1 MSMKKF
7 IHTKQRKAE
16 LDAAIRGY
24 NYKIR
29 RAAALKV
36 HGKYEGVVLPKLLN
50 PENEFTKITTLEEY
64 NELLN
69 RIRETGRAVRQE
81 KFITLGKYKTI
92 ETQTTRIIKKQ
103 QERSIQSFI
112 QNETPAKMEFKSAK
126 ALKQFIYE
134 YQHETF
140 ESFNEARAQTFKEN
154 VAVALMALS
163 FDDLIKEW
171 DHLSLI
177 QVDSVCR
184 AWPEAVEAL
193 WAAYDSKDPQQVQ
206 EAYDRM
212 RTAINGVKG
221 ILKYTK
227 GTVK

>member
-1 MSMKKF
+1 MTKF

-16 LDAAIRGY
+16 FFAAISGY

-29 RAAALKV
+29 RAAALKA

-50 PENEFTKITTLEEY
+50 PEKEFTKITTLEEY

-69 RIRETGRAVRQE
+69 RIRETGKAVRQE

-103 QERSIQSFI
+103 QERSIQFFI
-112 QNETPAKMEFKSAK
+112 QNETPAKTEFNSAK
-126 ALKQFIYE
+126 ALKQYMYE
-134 YQHETF
+134 YQNETL
-140 ESFNEARAQTFKEN
+140 ESFNQQRSEVFRENAMNALRALD
-154 VAVALMALS
+154 LMDLVQEFNHLTLLQIDSLS
-163 FDDLIKEW
+163 
-171 DHLSLI
+171 
-177 QVDSVCR
+177 R
-184 AWPEAVEAL
+184 AWPESVEAL
-193 WAAYDSKDPQQVQ
+193 WAAYESNDPTQSQ

-221 ILKYTK
+221 K
-227 GTVK
+227 

>member
-1 MSMKKF
+1 MTKF

-16 LDAAIRGY
+16 FAAAIRGY
-24 NYKIR
+24 NYKIK
-29 RAAALKV
+29 RAAALKA
-36 HGKYEGVVLPKLLN
+36 HGKYEGVVLPKLLS
-50 PENEFTKITTLEEY
+50 PEKEFTKITTLEEY

-112 QNETPAKMEFKSAK
+112 QNETPAKTEFKSAK
-126 ALKQFIYE
+126 ALKQYMYE
-134 YQHETF
+134 YQKETL
-140 ESFNEARAQTFKEN
+140 ESFNQQRAEVFREN
-154 VAVALMALS
+154 AMNALRAL
-163 FDDLIKEW
+163 DLMDLVQEINRLTLLQI
-171 DHLSLI
+171 DSLS
-177 QVDSVCR
+177 R
-184 AWPEAVEAL
+184 AWPESVEAL
-193 WAAYDSKDPQQVQ
+193 WAAYESNDPTQSQ

-221 ILKYTK
+221 K
-227 GTVK
+227 

>member
-1 MSMKKF
+1 MKKF
-7 IHTKQRKAE
+7 IHTKQRKANF
-16 LDAAIRGY
+16 AQAIRGY
-24 NYKIR
+24 NYWIR
-29 RAAALKV
+29 RAAALKA
-36 HGKYEGVVLPKLLN
+36 HGRYQGVVLPKLLN
-50 PENEFTKITTLEEY
+50 ADKEFAKITTVEEY
-64 NELLN
+64 NELIN
-69 RIRETGRAVRQE
+69 RLRETSRSTREE
-81 KFITLGKYKTI
+81 KIIQLGKYKTI

-134 YQHETF
+134 YQQETF

-171 DHLSLI
+171 NHLTLI
-177 QVDSVCR
+177 QVDSICR

-193 WAAYDSKDPQQVQ
+193 WAAYDSKDPQQIQ

-221 ILKYTK
+221 K
-227 GTVK
+227 

>member
-16 LDAAIRGY
+16 LATVIRGY

-29 RAAALKV
+29 RAAALKA

-50 PENEFTKITTLEEY
+50 PEKEFAKITTLEEY

-69 RIRETGRAVRQE
+69 RIRETGKAVRQE

-92 ETQTTRIIKKQ
+92 ETQTTRIIKAQ

-112 QNETPAKMEFKSAK
+112 QNETPAKTEFNSAK
-126 ALKQFIYE
+126 ALKQYMYE
-134 YQHETF
+134 YQKETL
-140 ESFNEARAQTFKEN
+140 ESFNQQRAEVFREN
-154 VAVALMALS
+154 AMNALRAL
-163 FDDLIKEW
+163 DLMDLVQEFN
-171 DHLSLI
+171 HLTLLQIDSLF
-177 QVDSVCR
+177 R
-184 AWPEAVEAL
+184 AWPESVEAL
-193 WAAYDSKDPQQVQ
+193 WASYESNDPTQSQ

-221 ILKYTK
+221 K
-227 GTVK
+227 

>member
-1 MSMKKF
+1 MTKF

-16 LDAAIRGY
+16 LSAAIRGY

-29 RAAALKV
+29 RAAALKA

-50 PENEFTKITTLEEY
+50 PEKEFAKITTLEEY

-112 QNETPAKMEFKSAK
+112 QNETPAKTEFKSAK
-126 ALKQFIYE
+126 ALKQYMYE
-134 YQHETF
+134 YQKETL
-140 ESFNEARAQTFKEN
+140 ESFNQQRAEVFREN
-154 VAVALMALS
+154 AMNALRAL
-163 FDDLIKEW
+163 DLMDLVQEFN
-171 DHLSLI
+171 HLTLLQIDSL
-177 QVDSVCR
+177 SR
-184 AWPEAVEAL
+184 AWPESVEAL
-193 WAAYDSKDPQQVQ
+193 WAAYESNDPTQSQ

-221 ILKYTK
+221 K
-227 GTVK
+227 

>member
-1 MSMKKF
+1 MTKF

-16 LDAAIRGY
+16 LAAAIRGY

-29 RAAALKV
+29 RAAALKA
-36 HGKYEGVVLPKLLN
+36 HGKYEGVVLPKLLS
-50 PENEFTKITTLEEY
+50 PEKEFTKITTLEEY

-81 KFITLGKYKTI
+81 KFITLGKYKVI

-112 QNETPAKMEFKSAK
+112 QNGTPAKTEFKSAK
-126 ALKQFIYE
+126 ALKQYMYE
-134 YQHETF
+134 YQKETL
-140 ESFNEARAQTFKEN
+140 ESFNQQRAEVFREN
-154 VAVALMALS
+154 VMNALRAL
-163 FDDLIKEW
+163 DLMDLVQEFN
-171 DHLSLI
+171 HLTLLQIDSL
-177 QVDSVCR
+177 SR
-184 AWPEAVEAL
+184 AWPESVEAL
-193 WAAYDSKDPQQVQ
+193 WAAYESNDPTQSQ

-221 ILKYTK
+221 K
-227 GTVK
+227 

>member
-1 MSMKKF
+1 MTKF

-16 LDAAIRGY
+16 LAAAISGY

-29 RAAALKV
+29 RAAALKA

-50 PENEFTKITTLEEY
+50 PEKEFIKITTLEEY

-81 KFITLGKYKTI
+81 KFISLGKYKTI

-112 QNETPAKMEFKSAK
+112 QNETPAKTEFKSAK
-126 ALKQFIYE
+126 ALKQYMYE
-134 YQHETF
+134 YQKETL
-140 ESFNEARAQTFKEN
+140 ESFNQQRAEVFREN
-154 VAVALMALS
+154 AMNALRAL
-163 FDDLIKEW
+163 DLMDLVQEFN
-171 DHLSLI
+171 HLTLLQIDSL
-177 QVDSVCR
+177 SR
-184 AWPEAVEAL
+184 AWPESVEAL
-193 WAAYDSKDPQQVQ
+193 WAAYESNDPTQSQ
-206 EAYDRM
+206 EACDRM

-221 ILKYTK
+221 K
-227 GTVK
+227 

>member
-1 MSMKKF
+1 MTKF

-16 LDAAIRGY
+16 LAAAISGY

-29 RAAALKV
+29 RAAALKH

-50 PENEFTKITTLEEY
+50 PEKEFTKITTLEEY

-112 QNETPAKMEFKSAK
+112 QNETPAKTEFKSAK
-126 ALKQFIYE
+126 ALKQYMYE
-134 YQHETF
+134 YQKETL
-140 ESFNEARAQTFKEN
+140 ESFNQQRAEVFREN
-154 VAVALMALS
+154 AMNALRAL
-163 FDDLIKEW
+163 DLMNLVQEFNQLTLLQI
-171 DHLSLI
+171 DSLS
-177 QVDSVCR
+177 R
-184 AWPEAVEAL
+184 AWPESVEAL
-193 WAAYDSKDPQQVQ
+193 WAAYESNDPTQSQ
-206 EAYDRM
+206 ESYDRM

-221 ILKYTK
+221 K
-227 GTVK
+227 

>member
-1 MSMKKF
+1 MTKF

-16 LDAAIRGY
+16 LATAIRGY

-29 RAAALKV
+29 RAAALKA

-50 PENEFTKITTLEEY
+50 PEKEFTKITTLEEY

-112 QNETPAKMEFKSAK
+112 QNETPAKTEFKSAK
-126 ALKQFIYE
+126 ALKQYMYE
-134 YQHETF
+134 YQKETM
-140 ESFNEARAQTFKEN
+140 ESFNQQRAEVFREN
-154 VAVALMALS
+154 VMNALRAL
-163 FDDLIKEW
+163 DLMDLAQEFN
-171 DHLSLI
+171 HLTLLQIDSL
-177 QVDSVCR
+177 SR
-184 AWPEAVEAL
+184 AWPESVEAL
-193 WAAYDSKDPQQVQ
+193 WAVYESNDPTQSQ
-206 EAYDRM
+206 EACDRM

-221 ILKYTK
+221 K
-227 GTVK
+227 

>member
-1 MSMKKF
+1 MTKF

-16 LDAAIRGY
+16 FAAAIRGY

-29 RAAALKV
+29 RAAALKA

-50 PENEFTKITTLEEY
+50 PEKEFTKITTLEEY

-112 QNETPAKMEFKSAK
+112 QNETPAKTEFKSAK
-126 ALKQFIYE
+126 ALKQYMYE
-134 YQHETF
+134 YQKETL
-140 ESFNEARAQTFKEN
+140 ESFNQQRAEVYREN
-154 VAVALMALS
+154 AMNALRAL
-163 FDDLIKEW
+163 DLMDLVQEFN
-171 DHLSLI
+171 HLTLLQIDSL
-177 QVDSVCR
+177 SR
-184 AWPEAVEAL
+184 AWPESVEAL
-193 WAAYDSKDPQQVQ
+193 WAAYESNDPTQSQ

-221 ILKYTK
+221 K
-227 GTVK
+227 

>member
-1 MSMKKF
+1 MTKF

-16 LDAAIRGY
+16 LAAAIRGY

-29 RAAALKV
+29 RAAALKA

-50 PENEFTKITTLEEY
+50 PEKEFTKITTLEEY

-112 QNETPAKMEFKSAK
+112 QNETPAKKEFKSAK
-126 ALKQFIYE
+126 ALKQYMYE
-134 YQHETF
+134 YQKETL
-140 ESFNEARAQTFKEN
+140 ESFNQQRAEVFREN
-154 VAVALMALS
+154 AMNALRAL
-163 FDDLIKEW
+163 DLMDLVQEINQLTLLQI
-171 DHLSLI
+171 DSLS
-177 QVDSVCR
+177 R
-184 AWPEAVEAL
+184 AWPESVEAL
-193 WAAYDSKDPQQVQ
+193 WATYESNDPTQSQ
-206 EAYDRM
+206 EAYNRM

-221 ILKYTK
+221 K
-227 GTVK
+227 

>member
-1 MSMKKF
+1 MIKF

-16 LDAAIRGY
+16 LAAAIRGY

-29 RAAALKV
+29 RAAALKA
-36 HGKYEGVVLPKLLN
+36 HGKYEGVVLPKLLSS
-50 PENEFTKITTLEEY
+50 EKEFTKITTLEEY

-112 QNETPAKMEFKSAK
+112 QNETPAKTEFKSAK
-126 ALKQFIYE
+126 ALKQYIYE
-134 YQHETF
+134 YQKETL
-140 ESFNEARAQTFKEN
+140 ESFNQQRAEVFREN
-154 VAVALMALS
+154 AMNALRAL
-163 FDDLIKEW
+163 DLMDLVQEFN
-171 DHLSLI
+171 HLTLLQIDSL
-177 QVDSVCR
+177 SR
-184 AWPEAVEAL
+184 AWPESVEAL
-193 WAAYDSKDPQQVQ
+193 WAAYESNDPTQSQ

-221 ILKYTK
+221 K
-227 GTVK
+227 

>member
-1 MSMKKF
+1 MTKF

-16 LDAAIRGY
+16 LAAAIRGY

-29 RAAALKV
+29 RAAALKA

-50 PENEFTKITTLEEY
+50 PEKEFTKITTLEEY

-69 RIRETGRAVRQE
+69 RIRETGKAVRQE

-112 QNETPAKMEFKSAK
+112 QNETPAKTEFKSAK
-126 ALKQFIYE
+126 ALKQYIYE
-134 YQHETF
+134 YQKETL
-140 ESFNEARAQTFKEN
+140 ESFNQQRAEIFREN
-154 VAVALMALS
+154 AMNALRAL
-163 FDDLIKEW
+163 DLMDLVQEFN
-171 DHLSLI
+171 HLTLLQIDSL
-177 QVDSVCR
+177 SR
-184 AWPEAVEAL
+184 AWPESVEAL
-193 WAAYDSKDPQQVQ
+193 WAAYESNDPTQSQ

-221 ILKYTK
+221 K
-227 GTVK
+227 

>member
-1 MSMKKF
+1 MIKF

-16 LDAAIRGY
+16 LAAAIRGY

-29 RAAALKV
+29 RAAALKA
-36 HGKYEGVVLPKLLN
+36 HGKYEGVVLPKILN
-50 PENEFTKITTLEEY
+50 PEKEFTKITTLEEY

-81 KFITLGKYKTI
+81 NFIILGKYKTI

-126 ALKQFIYE
+126 ALKQYIYE
-134 YQHETF
+134 YQKETF
-140 ESFNEARAQTFKEN
+140 ESFSGERAQTFKEN
-154 VAVALMALS
+154 VVIALMALN

-171 DHLSLI
+171 EHLTLI

-193 WAAYDSKDPQQVQ
+193 WAAYDSKDPQQIQ

>member
-1 MSMKKF
+1 MKKF

-16 LDAAIRGY
+16 LAAAIRGY
-24 NYKIR
+24 NYNIR
-29 RAAALKV
+29 RAAALKA
-36 HGKYEGVVLPKLLN
+36 HGKYEGVVLPKLLS
-50 PENEFTKITTLEEY
+50 PEKEFTKITTLEEY

-112 QNETPAKMEFKSAK
+112 QNETPAKTEFKSAK
-126 ALKQFIYE
+126 ALKQYIYE
-134 YQHETF
+134 YQKETL
-140 ESFNEARAQTFKEN
+140 ESFNQQRAEVFREN
-154 VAVALMALS
+154 VMNALRAL
-163 FDDLIKEW
+163 DLMDLVQEFN
-171 DHLSLI
+171 HLTLLQIDSL
-177 QVDSVCR
+177 SR
-184 AWPEAVEAL
+184 AWPESVEAL
-193 WAAYDSKDPQQVQ
+193 WAAYESNDPTQSQ

-221 ILKYTK
+221 K
-227 GTVK
+227 

>member
-1 MSMKKF
+1 MKKF

-16 LDAAIRGY
+16 LAAAIRGY

-29 RAAALKV
+29 RAAALKA

-50 PENEFTKITTLEEY
+50 PEKEFTKITTLEEY

-69 RIRETGRAVRQE
+69 RIRETGKAVRQE

-103 QERSIQSFI
+103 QERSIQAFI
-112 QNETPAKMEFKSAK
+112 QNETPAKTEFKSAK
-126 ALKQFIYE
+126 ALKQYMYD
-134 YQHETF
+134 YQKETL
-140 ESFNEARAQTFKEN
+140 ESFNQQRTEVFRENAMNALRALD
-154 VAVALMALS
+154 LMDLVQEFNHLTLLQIDSLS
-163 FDDLIKEW
+163 
-171 DHLSLI
+171 
-177 QVDSVCR
+177 R
-184 AWPEAVEAL
+184 AWPESVETL
-193 WAAYDSKDPQQVQ
+193 WAAYESNDPTQSQ

-221 ILKYTK
+221 K
-227 GTVK
+227 

>member
-1 MSMKKF
+1 MTKF

-16 LDAAIRGY
+16 LAAAIRGY

-29 RAAALKV
+29 RAAALKA

-50 PENEFTKITTLEEY
+50 PEKEFAKITTLEEY

-92 ETQTTRIIKKQ
+92 DTQTTRIIKKQ

-112 QNETPAKMEFKSAK
+112 QNETPAKTEFKSAK
-126 ALKQFIYE
+126 ALKQYMYE
-134 YQHETF
+134 YQKETL
-140 ESFNEARAQTFKEN
+140 ESFNQQRAEVFREN
-154 VAVALMALS
+154 VMNALRAL
-163 FDDLIKEW
+163 DLMDLVQEFN
-171 DHLSLI
+171 HLPLLQIDSL
-177 QVDSVCR
+177 SR
-184 AWPEAVEAL
+184 AWPESVEAL
-193 WAAYDSKDPQQVQ
+193 WAAYESNDPTQSQ

-221 ILKYTK
+221 K
-227 GTVK
+227 

>member
-1 MSMKKF
+1 MTKF

-16 LDAAIRGY
+16 LSAAIRGY

-29 RAAALKV
+29 RAAALKA

-50 PENEFTKITTLEEY
+50 PEKEFTKITTLEEY

-112 QNETPAKMEFKSAK
+112 QNETPAKTEFKSAK
-126 ALKQFIYE
+126 ALKQYMYE
-134 YQHETF
+134 YQKETL
-140 ESFNEARAQTFKEN
+140 ESFNQQRAEVFREN
-154 VAVALMALS
+154 AMNALRAL
-163 FDDLIKEW
+163 DLMELVQEIN
-171 DHLSLI
+171 HLTLLQIDSL
-177 QVDSVCR
+177 SR
-184 AWPEAVEAL
+184 AWPESVEAL
-193 WAAYDSKDPQQVQ
+193 WAAYESNDPTQSQ

-221 ILKYTK
+221 K
-227 GTVK
+227 

>member
-1 MSMKKF
+1 MTKF

-16 LDAAIRGY
+16 LAAAISGY

-29 RAAALKV
+29 RAAALKA

-50 PENEFTKITTLEEY
+50 PEKEFTKITTLEEY

-81 KFITLGKYKTI
+81 KFIRLGKYKTI

-112 QNETPAKMEFKSAK
+112 QNETPAKTEFKSAK
-126 ALKQFIYE
+126 SLKQYMYE
-134 YQHETF
+134 YQRETL
-140 ESFNEARAQTFKEN
+140 ESFNQQRAEVFREN
-154 VAVALMALS
+154 AMNALRAL
-163 FDDLIKEW
+163 DLMDLVQELN
-171 DHLSLI
+171 HLTLLQIDSL
-177 QVDSVCR
+177 SR
-184 AWPEAVEAL
+184 AWPESVEAL
-193 WAAYDSKDPQQVQ
+193 WEAYESNDPTQSQ

-221 ILKYTK
+221 K
-227 GTVK
+227 

>member
-1 MSMKKF
+1 MKKF

-16 LDAAIRGY
+16 LAAAIRGY

-29 RAAALKV
+29 RAAALKAY
-36 HGKYEGVVLPKLLN
+36 GKYEGVVLPKLLN
-50 PENEFTKITTLEEY
+50 PEKEFAKITTLEEY

-81 KFITLGKYKTI
+81 EFIWLGKYKTI

-112 QNETPAKMEFKSAK
+112 QNETPAKTEFKSAK
-126 ALKQFIYE
+126 ALKQYLYE
-134 YQHETF
+134 YQKETL
-140 ESFNEARAQTFKEN
+140 ESFNQQRAEVFREN
-154 VAVALMALS
+154 VMNALRAL
-163 FDDLIKEW
+163 DLMNLVQEFN
-171 DHLSLI
+171 HLTLLQIDSLA
-177 QVDSVCR
+177 R
-184 AWPEAVEAL
+184 AWPESVEAL
-193 WAAYDSKDPQQVQ
+193 WAAYEANDPTQSQ

-221 ILKYTK
+221 K
-227 GTVK
+227 

>member
-1 MSMKKF
+1 MTKF

-16 LDAAIRGY
+16 FAAAIRGY

-29 RAAALKV
+29 RAAALKA

-50 PENEFTKITTLEEY
+50 PEKEFTKITTLEEY

-81 KFITLGKYKTI
+81 NFITLGKYKTI

-112 QNETPAKMEFKSAK
+112 QNETPAKTEFKSAK
-126 ALKQFIYE
+126 ALKQYMYE
-134 YQHETF
+134 YQKETLD
-140 ESFNEARAQTFKEN
+140 SFNQQRAEVFREN
-154 VAVALMALS
+154 AMNALRAL
-163 FDDLIKEW
+163 DLMDLVQEFNRLTLLQI
-171 DHLSLI
+171 DSLS
-177 QVDSVCR
+177 R
-184 AWPEAVEAL
+184 AWPESVEAL
-193 WAAYDSKDPQQVQ
+193 WAAYESNDPTQSQ

-221 ILKYTK
+221 K
-227 GTVK
+227 

>member
-16 LDAAIRGY
+16 FAAAIRGY

-29 RAAALKV
+29 RAAALKA

-50 PENEFTKITTLEEY
+50 PEKEFTKITTLEEY

-69 RIRETGRAVRQE
+69 RIVETGKAVRQE

-112 QNETPAKMEFKSAK
+112 QNETPAKTEFKSAK
-126 ALKQFIYE
+126 ALKQYLYE
-134 YQHETF
+134 YQKETL
-140 ESFNEARAQTFKEN
+140 ESFNQQRAEVFREN
-154 VAVALMALS
+154 AMNALRAL
-163 FDDLIKEW
+163 DLMDLVQEFN
-171 DHLSLI
+171 HLTLLQIDSL
-177 QVDSVCR
+177 SR
-184 AWPEAVEAL
+184 AWPESVEAL
-193 WAAYDSKDPQQVQ
+193 WAAYESNDPTQSQ

-221 ILKYTK
+221 K
-227 GTVK
+227 

>member
-1 MSMKKF
+1 MTKF

-16 LDAAIRGY
+16 LAAAIRGY

-29 RAAALKV
+29 RAAALKA

-50 PENEFTKITTLEEY
+50 PEKEFTKITTLEEY

-112 QNETPAKMEFKSAK
+112 QNETPAKTEFKSAK
-126 ALKQFIYE
+126 ALKQYMYE
-134 YQHETF
+134 YQKETL
-140 ESFNEARAQTFKEN
+140 ESFNQQRAEVFREN
-154 VAVALMALS
+154 AMNALCAL
-163 FDDLIKEW
+163 DLMELVQEIN
-171 DHLSLI
+171 HLTLLQIDSL
-177 QVDSVCR
+177 SR
-184 AWPEAVEAL
+184 AWPESVEAL
-193 WAAYDSKDPQQVQ
+193 WAAYESNDPTQSQ

-221 ILKYTK
+221 K
-227 GTVK
+227 

>member
-1 MSMKKF
+1 MTKF

-16 LDAAIRGY
+16 LAAAIRGY

-29 RAAALKV
+29 RAAALKA

-50 PENEFTKITTLEEY
+50 PEKEFAKITTLEEY

-112 QNETPAKMEFKSAK
+112 QNETPAKTEFKSAK
-126 ALKQFIYE
+126 ALKQYMYE
-134 YQHETF
+134 YQKETL
-140 ESFNEARAQTFKEN
+140 ESFNQQRAEVFREN
-154 VAVALMALS
+154 AMNALRAL
-163 FDDLIKEW
+163 DLMDLVQEFN
-171 DHLSLI
+171 HLTLLQIDSL
-177 QVDSVCR
+177 SR
-184 AWPEAVEAL
+184 AWPESVEAL
-193 WAAYDSKDPQQVQ
+193 WAAYESNDPTQSQ

-221 ILKYTK
+221 K
-227 GTVK
+227 

>member
-1 MSMKKF
+1 MTKF

-16 LDAAIRGY
+16 LASAIRGY

-29 RAAALKV
+29 RAAALKA

-50 PENEFTKITTLEEY
+50 PEKEFTKITTLEEY

-81 KFITLGKYKTI
+81 KFIKLGTYTTI

-134 YQHETF
+134 YQHETL
-140 ESFNEARAQTFKEN
+140 EAFNQQRAEVFREN
-154 VAVALMALS
+154 VMNALRALYLM
-163 FDDLIKEW
+163 DLVQEFNRLTLLQI
-171 DHLSLI
+171 DSLS
-177 QVDSVCR
+177 R
-184 AWPEAVEAL
+184 AWPESVEAL
-193 WAAYDSKDPQQVQ
+193 WAAYESNDPTQSQ

-221 ILKYTK
+221 K
-227 GTVK
+227 

>member
-1 MSMKKF
+1 MKKF

-16 LDAAIRGY
+16 LAAAIRGY
-24 NYKIR
+24 NYNIR
-29 RAAALKV
+29 RATALKA
-36 HGKYEGVVLPKLLN
+36 HDKYEGVVLPKLLN
-50 PENEFTKITTLEEY
+50 PEKEFAKITTLEEY

-112 QNETPAKMEFKSAK
+112 QNETPAKTEFKSAK
-126 ALKQFIYE
+126 ALKQYMYE
-134 YQHETF
+134 YQKETL
-140 ESFNEARAQTFKEN
+140 ESFNQQRAEVFREN
-154 VAVALMALS
+154 VMNALRAL
-163 FDDLIKEW
+163 DLMDLVQEFN
-171 DHLSLI
+171 HLTLLQIDSL
-177 QVDSVCR
+177 SR
-184 AWPEAVEAL
+184 AWPESVEAL
-193 WAAYDSKDPQQVQ
+193 WAAYESNDPTQSQ

-221 ILKYTK
+221 K
-227 GTVK
+227 